1 MTGEEKRRL
10 LKEKYK
16 EDLKKR
22 KEFLESAKRLRH
34 TQKLND
40 AITDLTSSL
49 NDDTDEWI
57 EKLNHEAAFSEAKLE
72 MHLDEQSSTTQKLE
86 KLAKEA
92 ETKKFSAELM
102 VLQMKK
108 EMGILTPD
116 EKAQFE
122 KLTNP
127 PEPEVEEEAKAE
139 EKIEEVMPED
149 SSNVNDD
156 NIEDLP
162 SDRKLGDF

>member
-34 TQKLND
+34 TQKLNE

-57 EKLNHEAAFSEAKLE
+57 EKL
-72 MHLDEQSSTTQKLE
+72 QS
-86 KLAKEA
+86 
-92 ETKKFSAELM
+92 
-102 VLQMKK
+102 
-108 EMGILTPD
+108 
-116 EKAQFE
+116 
-122 KLTNP
+122 
-127 PEPEVEEEAKAE
+127 
-139 EKIEEVMPED
+139 
-149 SSNVNDD
+149 
-156 NIEDLP
+156 
-162 SDRKLGDF
+162 